1 MVKTAI
7 LVPCYNEELTIGR
20 VIQDFQQ
27 VLPHAQIY
35 VYDNN
40 STDKTAQIAKE
51 AGAIVRHEYKQGKG
65 NVVRSMFR
73 DIDAD
78 CYIMVD
84 GDNTY
89 PASFAPEFERL
100 ILEGKADMVVGDR
113 LSSSYFKENKR
124 KFHNSGNCLVR
135 DMINF
140 LFHSNLKDIMTG
152 ARAFNRAFVKSYPVT
167 CKGFEIETEMTIH
180 ALDKNLLIR
189 SVPVSYRD
197 RPAGSFSKLNTYTDG
212 FKVLLTIFTLYKN
225 YKPLKFFGTVGTL
238 LAITSLAL
246 FIPVFAEYLQTGL
259 VPKLPTLVVSS
270 IMMLAAFLSFVCG
283 LILDTQN
290 QKDKQFFELQMNLFK
305 MLRDKQL
312 K

>member
-89 PASFAPEFERL
+89 PASFAPEFER
-100 ILEGKADMVVGDR
+100 
-113 LSSSYFKENKR
+113 
-124 KFHNSGNCLVR
+124 
-135 DMINF
+135 
-140 LFHSNLKDIMTG
+140 
-152 ARAFNRAFVKSYPVT
+152 
-167 CKGFEIETEMTIH
+167 
-180 ALDKNLLIR
+180 
-189 SVPVSYRD
+189 
-197 RPAGSFSKLNTYTDG
+197 
-212 FKVLLTIFTLYKN
+212 
-225 YKPLKFFGTVGTL
+225 
-238 LAITSLAL
+238 
-246 FIPVFAEYLQTGL
+246 
-259 VPKLPTLVVSS
+259 
-270 IMMLAAFLSFVCG
+270 
-283 LILDTQN
+283 
-290 QKDKQFFELQMNLFK
+290 
-305 MLRDKQL
+305 
-312 K
+312 

>member
-20 VIQDFQQ
+20 VIQDFQR

-152 ARAFNRAFVKSYPVT
+152 ARAL
-167 CKGFEIETEMTIH
+167 TEH
-180 ALDKNLLIR
+180 L
-189 SVPVSYRD
+189 
-197 RPAGSFSKLNTYTDG
+197 
-212 FKVLLTIFTLYKN
+212 
-225 YKPLKFFGTVGTL
+225 
-238 LAITSLAL
+238 
-246 FIPVFAEYLQTGL
+246 
-259 VPKLPTLVVSS
+259 
-270 IMMLAAFLSFVCG
+270 
-283 LILDTQN
+283 
-290 QKDKQFFELQMNLFK
+290 
-305 MLRDKQL
+305 
-312 K
+312 